1 MRQARTIR
9 TAATPRRRLATLAL
23 SLAGAI
29 GVLLPGVEAA
39 ERAYYF
45 QRASAD
51 GGLAQNTVNAILQ
64 DRTGFIWVATQ
75 GGLHRHDGYGFEL
88 FQHDPDDAQSLPD
101 NFVTALAQDAS
112 GALWVGTD
120 GAGVLRYDA
129 GNGSFTRTAA
139 TVAGS
144 EPAKQAPVT
153 ALHFQAGRG
162 LWIADGD
169 GIGLLDPEGARRTPA
184 ELRGPA
190 DMPIVARRFAV
201 DAGGTLWAATSHGLF
216 RIAADAMA
224 GERIADP
231 QVGSARSV
239 LVDDRDRILVG
250 TDDGLYRVDRGHRVE
265 RLWPATPD
273 GPPAAVYDV
282 VQAPD
287 GRLWLALFSNGI
299 AILDPD
305 SGAVERLHQD
315 PRIAG
320 SLPEESVRVLAL
332 DRSGQLW
339 LGGDAQGISHTDPAG
354 ARFRTL
360 VDDDTLRRHTE
371 TNNIRSLLQDAA
383 GELWIGTEG
392 DGLKRYDRA
401 AGRFD
406 YHAEP
411 IDAALPPED
420 RGRSVRVYTLA
431 AADPQ
436 HLWVGTNLGAF
447 RYAPDTRSAEPVPY
461 DPARVDALPD
471 RQVRAI
477 IVGRDGSVWFGT
489 NDGGLARFWPA
500 DGSWRRYA
508 SVPGDATTLWHPT
521 VAVLHEDRD
530 GRLWIGTADGLN
542 LHDPVTDRM
551 RRIPRSGSD
560 RHSIAGNR
568 VRSIHESDDGTIWI
582 GTHSGLSRM
591 DAIDGAS
598 ASFTRFLV
606 RDGLPDPAVYGILE
620 EPQGTLWLSTNRGVA
635 RLDRASGRITQY
647 TLESGLQGL
656 EFNGGAAL
664 RLADGELAFGGP
676 LGLNLFRPQR
686 FADSDFQPRVVATA
700 VQVGDQRRLV
710 ADPLAANRIGL
721 SMRDRVFGVEVASLD
736 YAAPMRNRF
745 EYRLEGFDDGWVS
758 GGTRREI
765 TYTNLDPGSYT
776 LQVRGTNRDH
786 AWSPDMLQM
795 QVDVAPLWW
804 ASAPMKLLYALL
816 ALVAI
821 GLPIAGQRRKAAREQ
836 QFTRELTEREERL
849 RVAIWGSGDEFWDW
863 EFDGDR
869 MHRIGAEGLL
879 GHGSET
885 TLTGA
890 QWRQGAIHPDDL
902 SRVEQLLAEHVAG
915 RREYFESQH
924 RIRNTAGDWVWV
936 LSRGKIVERDP
947 SGQPMRMA
955 GTARDIT
962 TNRAA
967 ERERRIA
974 EEVIRSMSEAV
985 TVTGL
990 DFLFTSINPAFT
1002 RMTGYLETE
1011 IVGRPSSQLNCE
1023 QHSDEFHSALR
1034 NTLQRTGHWSG
1045 EIWQRRKDGEEFL
1058 CWLELSE
1065 VTDRDGSRT
1074 HWVGV
1079 LTDITDRKRAEQEL
1093 RYLANY
1099 DTLTGLPNRTLLGER
1114 LAHALIRARRHGS
1127 KVAVLFLDLDR
1138 FKHVNDSMGHA
1149 AGDRLLKAAA
1159 ARIQANV
1166 RESDT
1171 VARLG
1176 GDEFTVIIE
1185 DITDQPQAERVA
1197 LKLIEAFIAPL
1208 DIDGRHEVVISPSIG
1223 ISIYPDHG
1231 QVPTDL
1237 LKFSDTA
1244 MYMAKD
1250 KGRNTFQT
1258 YTEAM
1263 DAQAR
1268 LRASMVGHLHKA
1280 VERGELHLVFQPKM
1294 SLSDGRITGVEALL
1308 RWKNPE
1314 LGPIPP
1320 VTFIPLAEE
1329 TGLIVPIGE
1338 WVLRE
1343 ACVQLQRWIKAGLN
1357 STTVAVNV
1365 SMLQLLRGELYTR
1378 LREVIEDFRI
1388 PAHRIELELTE
1399 SMVMAN
1405 AEQSI
1410 STLTQIKSL
1419 GVKVAIDDF
1428 GTGYSSLAYL
1438 KRLPIDTLK
1447 IDKEFVGDITTD
1459 PDDEAITAT
1468 VITMAHSLDLDVIAE
1483 GVETQEQLDY
1493 LREQKCDEVQG
1504 NFISPPLDPERI
1516 FKLLLDR
1523 AAAAGDRERGAGT
1536 VHEFPGAAKRPER

>member
-1 MRQARTIR
+1 MRNARTAPRHIALLLVL
-9 TAATPRRRLATLAL
+9 AAALLAPAPP
-23 SLAGAI
+23 AR
-29 GVLLPGVEAA
+29 AA
-39 ERAYYF
+39 ERVYYF
-45 QRASAD
+45 ERPPSGQD
-51 GGLAQNTVNAILQ
+51 LAQNTVNAILQ

-75 GGLHRHDGYGFEL
+75 GGLHRHDGYRFEL
-88 FQHDPDDAQSLPD
+88 FQHDPDDPHSPPD
-101 NFVTALAQDAS
+101 NFVTALAQDEA
-112 GALWVGTD
+112 GVLWVGTD
-120 GAGVLRYDA
+120 GAGVVRYDA
-129 GNGSFTRTAA
+129 TSGHFVPTPASAA
-139 TVAGS
+139 GP
-144 EPAKQAPVT
+144 EPARQAPVT
-153 ALHFQAGRG
+153 ALHYQAGRG

-169 GIGLLDPEGARRTPA
+169 GIALLEGDGARRTPVV
-184 ELRGPA
+184 LRGDA
-190 DMPIVARRFAV
+190 DGPIVARGFAV
-201 DAGGTLWAATSHGLF
+201 DSGGTLWSATSHGLF
-216 RIAADAMA
+216 RVAADATA
-224 GERIADP
+224 GERVADP
-231 QVGSARSV
+231 QVGSARTV
-239 LVDDRDRILVG
+239 LVDDRDRVLAG
-250 TDDGLYRVDRGHRVE
+250 TDDGLYRIDRGRRVE
-265 RLWPATPD
+265 RLWPATDD
-273 GPPAAVYDV
+273 GPPVAIYGVAE
-282 VQAPD
+282 APD
-287 GRLWLALFSNGI
+287 GRLWLAQFGDGI
-299 AILDPD
+299 AILDPA
-305 SGAVERLHQD
+305 SGAVERLHHD
-315 PRIAG
+315 PRVEG

-354 ARFRTL
+354 ARFRTV
-360 VDDDTLRRHTE
+360 VDDDASRRYTQ
-371 TNNIRSLLQDAA
+371 TNNVRSLLQDAA
-383 GELWIGTEG
+383 GELWVGTEG

-401 AGRFD
+401 TGRFD
-406 YHAEP
+406 YHAEAL
-411 IDAALPPED
+411 DAALPPED
-420 RGRSVRVYTLA
+420 RGRDMRVYALTV
-431 AADPQ
+431 ADPQ

-447 RYAPDTRSAEPVPY
+447 LYAPATRVAQALPH
-461 DPARVDALPD
+461 DPARADALPD

-477 IVGRDGSVWFGT
+477 VAGRDGSVWFGT
-489 NDGGLARFWPA
+489 NDSGLARHRPA
-500 DGSWRRYA
+500 DGSWTRFA
-508 SVPGDATTLWHPT
+508 SVPGDADTLWHPT
-521 VAVLHEDRD
+521 VGVLHEDRA
-530 GRLWIGTADGLN
+530 GRLWIGTSNGLN
-542 LHDPVTDRM
+542 LYDPASERM
-551 RRIPRSGSD
+551 RRIPRSDSD

-568 VRSIHESDDGTIWI
+568 VRTIHESDDGTLWF
-582 GTHSGLSRM
+582 GTHSGLSRLDSI
-591 DAIDGAS
+591 DADGAR
-598 ASFTRFLV
+598 FTRFLV
-606 RDGLPDPAVYGILE
+606 RDGLPDPTVYGILE

-635 RLDRASGRITQY
+635 RLDRASGRFTQY
-647 TLESGLQGL
+647 TLESGLQDL
-656 EFNGGAAL
+656 EFNGSAAL

-686 FADSDFQPRVVATA
+686 FVDSDYQPRVVATA
-700 VQVGDQRRLV
+700 LQVGGVRRLV
-710 ADPLAANRIGL
+710 GDPLALAKLPL
-721 SMRDRVFGVEVASLD
+721 SMRDRVFGIEVASLD
-736 YAAPMRNRF
+736 YAAPARNRF
-745 EYRLEGFDDGWVS
+745 EYRLEGFDDAWVAN
-758 GGTRREI
+758 GTRREI
-765 TYTNLDPGSYT
+765 TYTNLDPGTYT
-776 LQVRGTNRDH
+776 LLVRGTNRDQ
-786 AWSPDMLQM
+786 AWSPNVLQL
-795 QVDVAPLWW
+795 QVEVAPQWW

-816 ALVAI
+816 ALALV
-821 GLPIAGQRRKAAREQ
+821 GVPIASRRRKVALERLH
-836 QFTRELTEREERL
+836 TRELAEREERL
-849 RVAIWGSGDEFWDW
+849 RVAIWGSGDEFWD
-863 EFDGDR
+863 FDFEGDR
-869 MHRIGAEGLL
+869 MHRIGADSLL
-879 GHGSET
+879 GAGSEVVLSGT
-885 TLTGA
+885 

-902 SRVEQLLAEHVAG
+902 PRVEQILAEHVAG

-924 RIRNTAGDWVWV
+924 RIRNAAGDWVWV
-936 LSRGKIVERDP
+936 LSRGKIVRRDAT
-947 SGQPMRMA
+947 GQPLRMA

-962 TNRAA
+962 HSRAA

-985 TVTGL
+985 TVTEL
-990 DFLFTSINPAFT
+990 DFRFTSINPAFT
-1002 RMTGYLETE
+1002 RMTGYQEAE
-1011 IVGRPSSQLNCE
+1011 IVGRPSSMLNCE

-1065 VTDRDGSRT
+1065 VTDREGNRT

-1114 LAHALIRARRHGS
+1114 LAHALIRARRHNS

-1197 LKLIEAFIAPL
+1197 VKLIESFVAPL

-1237 LKFSDTA
+1237 LKFADTA

-1280 VERGELHLVFQPKM
+1280 VERGELHLVYQPKM

-1308 RWKNPE
+1308 RWKNPD
-1314 LGPIPP
+1314 LGAISP

-1357 STTVAVNV
+1357 SVTVAVNV

-1378 LREVIEDFRI
+1378 LREIIEDFRI

-1419 GVKVAIDDF
+1419 GVNVAIDDF

-1468 VITMAHSLDLDVIAE
+1468 VITMAHSLGLDVIAE
-1483 GVETQEQLDY
+1483 GVETPEQLDY

-1504 NFISPPLDPERI
+1504 NLISPPLDPERI

-1523 AAAAGDRERGAGT
+1523 AAAQADRGRGGST
-1536 VHEFPGAAKRPER
+1536 VREFPGTKRPER